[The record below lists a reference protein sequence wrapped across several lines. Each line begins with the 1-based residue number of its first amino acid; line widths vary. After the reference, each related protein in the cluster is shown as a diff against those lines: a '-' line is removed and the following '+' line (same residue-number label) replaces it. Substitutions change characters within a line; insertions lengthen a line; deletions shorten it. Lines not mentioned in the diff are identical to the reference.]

1 MDVTEPDYAARMDQM
16 KRFAVYY
23 APRKGEFSECAARW
37 LGWDVATGQ
46 VVAQCAVPGVA
57 DPAAITRDP
66 SRYGFHGTIRAPFRL
81 AEGVTLADVRD
92 CVARLAASLSPVIC
106 TGLMLENLHGFLA
119 LTPQG
124 CEAALLELAAQ
135 VVEGTN
141 SLRAPLSE
149 AEIARRRPETLSP
162 RQRDLLERWG
172 YPFVMEEFRFHLTLT
187 DRLPPSDVG
196 PIAKALQAH
205 FAPVLPQPFVIE
217 DLCLFGE
224 DATGR
229 FHLLH
234 RYALTG

>member
-1 MDVTEPDYAARMDQM
+1 MDVTEPRYAARMDQM

-23 APRKGEFSECAARW
+23 APRKGEFSDCTARW
-37 LGWDVATGQ
+37 LGWDAATGQ
-46 VVAQCAVPGVA
+46 AVAQGIVPGIA
-57 DPAAITRDP
+57 NPAAITRDP
-66 SRYGFHGTIRAPFRL
+66 SRYGFHGTLRAPFRL
-81 AEGVTLADVRD
+81 AEGVSLDEVRD
-92 CVARLAASLSPVIC
+92 RVAQLAVTLSPVIC
-106 TGLMLENLHGFLA
+106 TGLVLENLHGFLA

-141 SLRAPLSE
+141 ALRAPLTE
-149 AEIARRRPETLSP
+149 AEIARRRPESLSP
-162 RQRDLLERWG
+162 RQRDLLDRWG

-187 DRLPPSDVG
+187 DRLPAAEAG
-196 PIAKALQAH
+196 PVAAALQVH

-224 DATGR
+224 DAADR
-229 FHLLH
+229 FHLIH